1 LRLREESISEVQ
13 GLGRRRWAD
22 ERACSCGLTCAAAV
36 MPAAAARCRCS
47 TLPRLGVLPQLG
59 RRGAISA
66 PLRAVAA
73 FPVWCH
79 RGGEIAP
86 RAAVAGAV
94 VGRARRAELVV
105 SRVGALFLLLLYCQ
119 LLFFQL
125 RTHTRLFAG
134 DDRASTLPVSW
145 TLLGLVLIA
154 AALTV
159 LSDRLVANIDGFCK
173 EYHLGQAFVGVVVLP
188 LMGIAVELISS
199 VSVAVKDKMDLALGA
214 WPVL

>member
-1 LRLREESISEVQ
+1 MKKRNDRHLTLYSRQRQEFLPQGVAAGVTLLAFHGLILLMPDLVGAREEPD
-13 GLGRRRWAD
+13 GTAGD
-22 ERACSCGLTCAAAV
+22 
-36 MPAAAARCRCS
+36 ARD
-47 TLPRLGVLPQLG
+47 
-59 RRGAISA
+59 
-66 PLRAVAA
+66 
-73 FPVWCH
+73 
-79 RGGEIAP
+79 
-86 RAAVAGAV
+86 
-94 VGRARRAELVV
+94 AELVV